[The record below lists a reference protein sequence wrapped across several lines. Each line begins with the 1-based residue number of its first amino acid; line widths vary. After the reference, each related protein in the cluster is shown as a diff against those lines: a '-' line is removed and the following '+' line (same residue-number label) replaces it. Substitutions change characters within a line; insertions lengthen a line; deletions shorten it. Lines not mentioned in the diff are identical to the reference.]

1 MRGDM
6 QTLMMMIL
14 LLLLEPNLAKS
25 PCVRQGVAAA
35 GLRAQRDETH
45 GLYMEEHRALWGAA
59 GLDRQ
64 LACVCDNVL
73 PDEILAAALSEAR
86 MFDALGT
93 CESFWCALRGAESGE
108 PVGPR
113 FAIEAAVHTLFAHDF
128 GGRETDIAGGEWWVQ
143 ERALSEDI
151 DFHFDKDEGL
161 LAASDTYSFPPV
173 STVTYLT
180 SSGAPTLILNHT
192 LPAAGVSL
200 GSRATPVV
208 PSNGFLSYP
217 KTNRHLRF
225 RGTLQHGVPSQLLP
239 MPSANVHP
247 MEGPGGVRMLY
258 LIIVI

>member
-1 MRGDM
+1 MHSAGPSSRVPPGRRWGSV
-6 QTLMMMIL
+6 LRS
-14 LLLLEPNLAKS
+14 PPLA
-25 PCVRQGVAAA
+25 RAA
-35 GLRAQRDETH
+35 GLRAHRDGTH
-45 GLYMEEHRALWGAA
+45 GFSRKNILEEHRAVWGAA

-93 CESFWCALRGAESGE
+93 GESFWCALRGAESGE
-108 PVGPR
+108 PR
-113 FAIEAAVHTLFAHDF
+113 FAIEAAVHTLFDLDF
-128 GGRETDIAGGEWWVQ
+128 GGRENDIAGGEWWVQ
-143 ERALSEDI
+143 QRALSEDI

-180 SSGAPTLILNHT
+180 ASGAPTLILNHT
-192 LPAAGVSL
+192 LPVEGVTL

-225 RGTLQHGVPSQLLP
+225 RGTLQHGVPSQLSP
-239 MPSANVHP
+239 MPRASLRPVESA
-247 MEGPGGVRMLY
+247 GGVRMLY
-258 LIIVI
+258 LMIV